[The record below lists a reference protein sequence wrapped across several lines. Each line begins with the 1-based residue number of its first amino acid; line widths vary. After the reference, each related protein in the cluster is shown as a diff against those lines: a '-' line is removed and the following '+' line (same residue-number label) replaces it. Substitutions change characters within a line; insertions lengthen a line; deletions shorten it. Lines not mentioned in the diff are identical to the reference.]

1 MGRGME
7 LKTSLNKTYEVDW
20 VDVATATS
28 GNLLLQMKDER
39 PLHLIAAEFDGLEWL
54 YRESEEQGNKMFKGF
69 SRLSRIYRKD
79 NTRSVLLALSKG
91 ADIGD
96 DVNGN

>member
-1 MGRGME
+1 MK

-20 VDVATATS
+20 VDVATITS
-28 GNLLLQMKDER
+28 GNLLLQMMDKR
-39 PLHLIAAEFDGLEWL
+39 PLHLIAAEFDGLKWL
-54 YRESEEQGNKMFKGF
+54 RRKSEEQGDKLFEGY
-69 SRLSRIYRKD
+69 SRLIRISRKD
-79 NTRSVLLALSKG
+79 NDGSVMLVLSKG